1 MSGSGEPT
9 NDSQKQSEPSGLR
22 RWIVSLLGADSVLHR
37 SVGVS
42 VESIIEFLVFGM
54 LAAVFTG
61 VITILHLGTD
71 FTLPAYPASVV
82 FVWSGTVIEIWK
94 QKTGFLTLNN
104 TVERDS

>member
-9 NDSQKQSEPSGLR
+9 NDSQKQSESSGLR
-22 RWIVSLLGADSVLHR
+22 RWIVSRLGADSVLHR

-71 FTLPAYPASVV
+71 FTLPAYPASTV

-104 TVERDS
+104 TVERGS